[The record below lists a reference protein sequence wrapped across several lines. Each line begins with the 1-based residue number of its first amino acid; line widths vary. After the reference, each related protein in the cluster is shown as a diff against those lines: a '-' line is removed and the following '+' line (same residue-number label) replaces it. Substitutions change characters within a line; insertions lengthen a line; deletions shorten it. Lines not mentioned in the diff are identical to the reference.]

1 MIFLKRFVVSKEYLS
16 MSLGLPRAGHGKT
29 ELIQTFPKLA
39 HAEVRAIAEKGPT
52 GLRLG
57 KYLWGKY
64 FCKAQF
70 SKECWL
76 QWILQ

>member
-1 MIFLKRFVVSKEYLS
+1 MFFFLMNIYPFAF
-16 MSLGLPRAGHGKT
+16 LGLPWAGHGKT

-39 HAEVRAIAEKGPT
+39 HAEDRTVAEKGPT

-57 KYLWGKY
+57 KYLWRKY